1 MTSPENLEGV
11 LRRIQKLLAIANDSR
26 ANPEEAA
33 AAASMAHKIMQKY
46 QINHA
51 EVIMAEINR
60 GDSMGKQP
68 FTVKGRRKS
77 YIASQTWMGQ
87 IALQVARLNDVIVE
101 GNCVA
106 VSEGKWVDGYTF
118 SGYQS
123 DIQVAMF
130 TTQYLIN
137 AVSDLVGTF
146 KKDYPKIAKKPR
158 GITSYRSGVVTAIRR
173 IIAREIANKKVD
185 NASGAGYEL
194 MIVKLQAVEHH
205 FGKQLTR
212 DSRKTKLNEK
222 IWGKGFADG
231 LEVDISRRGLG
242 DNGES
247 VLALSQ

>member
-1 MTSPENLEGV
+1 V

-46 QINHA
+46 QIDHA
-51 EVIMAEINR
+51 EVIMAEISR

-68 FTVKGRRKS
+68 YTVKGRRKS
-77 YIASQTWMGQ
+77 YIAAQTWMGH

-106 VSEGKWVDGYTF
+106 VSEDKWVDSYTF

-137 AVSDLVGTF
+137 VVSDLVINF
-146 KKDYPKIAKKPR
+146 KKDYPKIAKKRR
-158 GITSYRSGVVTAIRR
+158 GITSYRSGVISAIRR
-173 IIAREIANKKVD
+173 IIEREIANKKAE
-185 NASGAGYEL
+185 NASGAGYAL
-194 MIVKLQAVEHH
+194 IIVKLQAVERH

-212 DSRKTKLNEK
+212 DGRKTKLNEK

-231 LEVDISRRGLG
+231 LEVDVTRRGLSAS
-242 DNGES
+242 GEP